1 MKRPKN
7 EQVKPI
13 IMAIGAAALAAVAT
27 MFVPTG
33 LIESITGAT
42 GISELIPATGAP
54 LGAKA
59 KALMAFFAGAAT
71 LMIAMAYLMRSNRD
85 DSASDYDYDYDSSEV
100 EETHYEPG
108 ASLLSKLQSRMSAIK
123 IDSANFPKMP
133 WAKRDDDILDLAD
146 LPKLRETDAHS
157 DAPVRRPISALSDL
171 GEASLMKKRPAPLPS
186 PALSP
191 ALSPAMPSAEP
202 ETPVLAPL
210 FERAVAQD
218 RVQNEPVVKS
228 ETHEEP
234 VAAPILEEQAAPLE
248 VRQEQAFVKQ
258 TSDTQL
264 NALVAKLES
273 AIQKRKQHLEALLN
287 QMEAMLAETESAE
300 TQAPQ
305 VVQTE
310 KAPVFEM
317 TAAQIVPPESIETR
331 SAEDMDSEPT
341 EAGFSSLSPLV
352 TKRPPLE
359 AVPSMPRAQEE
370 EMDAA
375 LNAALQTLQR
385 MNAQMR

>member
-85 DSASDYDYDYDSSEV
+85 DSASDYDYDSPEV

-108 ASLLSKLQSRMSAIK
+108 ASLLSKLQTRMSAIK

-191 ALSPAMPSAEP
+191 AMPTAEP

-210 FERAVAQD
+210 FERAVAKD

-234 VAAPILEEQAAPLE
+234 VAAPILEEKAAPLE
-248 VRQEQAFVKQ
+248 VRQEQAFVTQ

-305 VVQTE
+305 VAQTE

-359 AVPSMPRAQEE
+359 AVPSVPRAQEE